1 MKRGKENQTGKVFV
15 THMEHRDN
23 LHYIQ
28 IGLKRSIKK
37 LDHYQGKNGKR
48 SFRENSQ
55 KSNKYIKDVT
65 LLLLLSV
72 N

>member
-15 THMEHRDN
+15 TRMEDRDN
-23 LHYIQ
+23 FHYIQ

-37 LDHYQGKNGKR
+37 IDHYQGKNGKR

-55 KSNKYIKDVT
+55 KSNKCIKDVT
-65 LLLLLSV
+65 LLLSLSI